1 MLPCMLR
8 NPQKVSVRAISR
20 EAAKRRRRVE
30 SDMFEDLSRLLPLQ
44 PSVGANLDKPSV
56 IRLTL
61 SYIRMHTLLKER
73 RGDSPGHGGD
83 KYVLSIL
90 EGFLMVLSAEGD
102 MIYLSDNISKYMGL
116 TQTELMGHNIF
127 DLTHPC
133 DHGEIRNNL
142 RMFGVKKG
150 VWCGAK
156 RDFVM
161 RIKST
166 LTHRERSANL
176 KSATWKILHCQGR
189 VKLRSTPS
197 SASCLLL
204 TCRPLPLS
212 HTLLSTHTF
221 TSQHNMDM
229 RFTYCDQG
237 VTLLLGYS
245 PEELLGRSIYDL
257 CHTLDTSCLT
267 KNHLNLCL
275 KSQSASGQYRMLVR
289 GGGYVWVESHSAVIP
304 IVRPSKSRLSSY
316 QPLCILC
323 VTYVLRCV
331 CVCVD
336 FSEILSSTSGCIAT
350 NVCFRH
356 SLSVITSQ
364 DRPTHSTCGSRL
376 FVLCLTVAWS
386 SRHSLDYHQTLK
398 PNYGNTLLI
407 SSPPLPFSSTVL
419 HDCCSSSTSVSL
431 KEKKTE
437 SLRCRLRITDS

>member
-1 MLPCMLR
+1 MTANR
-8 NPQKVSVRAISR
+8 EKRRAISR

-61 SYIRMHTLLKER
+61 SYIRMHTLLKVNAASEAWTSHTVGYGQVLGGGEQWR
-73 RGDSPGHGGD
+73 ACDGGHDDGEKD
-83 KYVLSIL
+83 AETAQAMEETNMYLSIL

-142 RMFGVKKG
+142 RLMGEG

-323 VTYVLRCV
+323 VTYVL
-331 CVCVD
+331 
-336 FSEILSSTSGCIAT
+336 SG
-350 NVCFRH
+350 VEQP
-356 SLSVITSQ
+356 SLQ
-364 DRPTHSTCGSRL
+364 
-376 FVLCLTVAWS
+376 F
-386 SRHSLDYHQTLK
+386 SLDQT
-398 PNYGNTLLI
+398 
-407 SSPPLPFSSTVL
+407 
-419 HDCCSSSTSVSL
+419 
-431 KEKKTE
+431 
-437 SLRCRLRITDS
+437 TDRYLS